1 MKHARNLGPSLALVA
16 LVTLAALSTA
26 APAAAGIRYKAVT
39 KTQDAGGGMDMVVE
53 GQVEGGKARVD
64 FKESRN
70 PLAQAGSY
78 LVTKDGGRTVYLV
91 DPEEK
96 TYAVY
101 DLQALLGA
109 AGSMLQGMGPLL
121 KFEVS
126 EPKVEK
132 LAEED
137 GGTVVGLPTRHYR
150 FRTSYSMKIKV
161 FGMGQANNVVTEQD
175 IWATDK
181 VQDPGLGVWLRSSQ
195 PRTGNEQLDRLI
207 AAETGKVQGFPLK
220 SVTVSTS
227 TDKKGKATVSRVTT
241 EVTELKTGV
250 SVAES
255 AFEIPAGYEE
265 MQIAFPGQ
273 EGR

>member
-1 MKHARNLGPSLALVA
+1 MKV
-16 LVTLAALSTA
+16 
-26 APAAAGIRYKAVT
+26 
-39 KTQDAGGGMDMVVE
+39 
-53 GQVEGGKARVD
+53 
-64 FKESRN
+64 
-70 PLAQAGSY
+70 
-78 LVTKDGGRTVYLV
+78 
-91 DPEEK
+91 
-96 TYAVY
+96 
-101 DLQALLGA
+101 
-109 AGSMLQGMGPLL
+109 
-121 KFEVS
+121 
-126 EPKVEK
+126 
-132 LAEED
+132 
-137 GGTVVGLPTRHYR
+137 
-150 FRTSYSMKIKV
+150 KV

-207 AAETGKVQGFPLK
+207 ATETGKVQGFPLK

-250 SVAES
+250 SVAEA